1 MTATAR
7 GGALPLRWRM
17 LRGAMTLAAGAVL
30 ALVVAHWGWR
40 WLGPG
45 PTPTPQ
51 AVEAAS
57 PAAVITATP
66 LFGSPSTAAAT
77 AADVPVTRL
86 AGDARLIGIIAGGD
100 GAGYALFRFPDRGP
114 VLVATGS
121 EIAPGVILRAVNAS
135 GARIADRGQ
144 AREILLRPIGVTP
157 PAAPSAALSQ
167 TPSNRPP
174 PAAASGN
181 ANNPACVPPGGG
193 STAPY
198 RLNAELLTGIA
209 AKPESWSDAFTAG
222 QDGLAMR
229 EGNAF
234 GTMLGMRAGDRAA
247 QANGVPL
254 RGADDVLVAMIRPLL
269 ANQAVRVT
277 GLRDG
282 RPIEWIYVNA
292 GACPP

>member
-1 MTATAR
+1 MTASAR
-7 GGALPLRWRM
+7 GRSLPLGWRV
-17 LRGAMTLAAGAVL
+17 LRGTMTLAAGAVL
-30 ALVVAHWGWR
+30 AVVVAHWGWR
-40 WLGPG
+40 WFGPA
-45 PTPTPQ
+45 PMPLPQ
-51 AVEAAS
+51 VVEPVS

-66 LFGSPSTAAAT
+66 LFGSPSTAVAA
-77 AADVPVTRL
+77 AGDVPVTRL
-86 AGDARLIGIIAGGD
+86 AGDARLLGIIGGAD
-100 GAGYALFRFPDRGP
+100 GAGYALFRFADRGP

-121 EIAPGVILRAVNAS
+121 EIAPGVILRAVSAA
-135 GARIADRGQ
+135 GARIADRGE

-157 PAAPSAALSQ
+157 ATGPAAALPRA
-167 TPSNRPP
+167 PSNRPS

-181 ANNPACVPPGGG
+181 ANNPACVPPGGV

-209 AKPESWSDAFTAG
+209 AKPLSWSDAFTAG

-234 GTMLGMRAGDRAA
+234 GTMLGMRAGDRVA

-277 GLRDG
+277 GLREG

>member
-7 GGALPLRWRM
+7 GSALPLRWRM
-17 LRGAMTLAAGAVL
+17 LRGAMTLAAGV
-30 ALVVAHWGWR
+30 
-40 WLGPG
+40 GPG
-45 PTPTPQ
+45 PNQRQPQ
-51 AVEAAS
+51 CATTSAS
-57 PAAVITATP
+57 TATP

-86 AGDARLIGIIAGGD
+86 AGDARLLGIIAGGD

-157 PAAPSAALSQ
+157 PAAPNAALSR
-167 TPSNRPP
+167 TPSNRPS

-181 ANNPACVPPGGG
+181 SNNPACVPPGGG

-222 QDGLAMR
+222 HDGLAMR